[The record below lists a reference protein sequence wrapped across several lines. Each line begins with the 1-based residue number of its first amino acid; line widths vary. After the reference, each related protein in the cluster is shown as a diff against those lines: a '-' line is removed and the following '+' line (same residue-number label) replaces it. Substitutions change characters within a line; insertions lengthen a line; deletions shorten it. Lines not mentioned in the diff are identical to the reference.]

1 MYKHFY
7 TLIILGILSMP
18 VCLKAQQVI
27 VTDDASYTA
36 PANGAMLD
44 VKSTTKGFMVP
55 RMTTSQRNTLGGTT
69 PANGVVVYDT
79 DLKSFWY
86 WDSGAWFQ
94 LAASGINLN
103 NIKFGDASNYSTFE
117 ADGTLL
123 MVGNATV
130 WDDIQIPGFSTK
142 ASTNAPTFAM
152 FMGGT
157 FINYF
162 EDVSNNENQVF
173 FTVQLPHTWAGTAIY
188 PHIHFSPE
196 TDAGSAVVRWGLEY
210 TWVSYDASTPL
221 VFPSPTIIYV
231 NATVPASS
239 AKKHLLASFGPIT
252 PSASQNM
259 ISSMLVC
266 RLFRNSSDPADTYI
280 GRAGFLQ
287 FDIHIEKNTEG
298 SHTEFTK

>member
-1 MYKHFY
+1 MKKNLLTF
-7 TLIILGILSMP
+7 IILGIFSLP
-18 VCLKAQQVI
+18 LYVKAQQVI
-27 VTDDASYTA
+27 VSDDASYTT

-55 RMTTSQRNTLGGTT
+55 RMTTAQRTTLGGTT

-86 WDSGAWFQ
+86 WDTGAWQQ
-94 LAASGINLN
+94 LAASGLNLN

-130 WDDIQIPGFSTK
+130 WDDIQIPGLATK
-142 ASTNAPTFAM
+142 SNLNPPVLDV
-152 FMGGT
+152 FMVGT
-157 FINYF
+157 LINYF
-162 EDVSNNENQVF
+162 IDATNENQVY

-196 TDAGSAVVRWGLEY
+196 TDLASASVVRWGLEY
-210 TWVSYDASTPL
+210 TWVNYDAATPL
-221 VFPSPTIIYV
+221 VFPSTSTIYV
-231 NATVPASS
+231 DAVVPASS

-252 PSASQNM
+252 PTANQNK

-266 RLFRNSSDPADTYI
+266 RLFRNSSHANDTYT

-298 SHTEFTK
+298 SRTEFTK